1 MVLNIVIISTL
12 IILIVHFSIDYL
24 KTFLNTSSPHL
35 DDLKYK
41 KYKAI
46 IDDISKPVLIE
57 TVTSATS
64 SDNLGPTSSD
74 NLGPTSSATSSA
86 TSSDN
91 LSATSSATLDSDL
104 DLESYFQTKLDMDL
118 LIDSP

>member
-57 TVTSATS
+57 TVTSASSSATS
-64 SDNLGPTSSD
+64 SDNL
-74 NLGPTSSATSSA
+74 NATSSA
-86 TSSDN
+86 TSSDIPN
-91 LSATSSATLDSDL
+91 ATLDPDL

>member
-57 TVTSATS
+57 TVTSH
-64 SDNLGPTSSD
+64 NLGP
-74 NLGPTSSATSSA
+74 

-91 LSATSSATLDSDL
+91 LSATSSATSSATLDPDL

-118 LIDSP
+118 LINRP

>member
-57 TVTSATS
+57 TAPNATS

-74 NLGPTSSATSSA
+74 NLSATSSA
-86 TSSDN
+86 IPN
-91 LSATSSATLDSDL
+91 ATLDPDL

>member
-64 SDNLGPTSSD
+64 SDNL
-74 NLGPTSSATSSA
+74 NATSSA
-86 TSSDN
+86 TSSDIPN
-91 LSATSSATLDSDL
+91 ATLDPDL

-118 LIDSP
+118 LINRP

>member
-57 TVTSATS
+57 TATSDTSSATS
-64 SDNLGPTSSD
+64 SDNLGPTS
-74 NLGPTSSATSSA
+74 NPILGA
-86 TSSDN
+86 TSSD
-91 LSATSSATLDSDL
+91 TLDPEL

>member
-57 TVTSATS
+57 TATSDTS
-64 SDNLGPTSSD
+64 SDNLGTM
-74 NLGPTSSATSSA
+74 LSATSSA
-86 TSSDN
+86 TSSD
-91 LSATSSATLDSDL
+91 TLDPEL

>member
-64 SDNLGPTSSD
+64 SDNLGPTLSH
-74 NLGPTSSATSSA
+74 NLSATS
-86 TSSDN
+86 
-91 LSATSSATLDSDL
+91 SATSSATLDSDL

>member
-57 TVTSATS
+57 TVTSASSSATS
-64 SDNLGPTSSD
+64 SDNLNATSSD
-74 NLGPTSSATSSA
+74 NLNATSSA
-86 TSSDN
+86 TSSDIPN
-91 LSATSSATLDSDL
+91 ATLDPDL

>member
-57 TVTSATS
+57 TATSDTSNPILGATS
-64 SDNLGPTSSD
+64 SD
-74 NLGPTSSATSSA
+74 
-86 TSSDN
+86 
-91 LSATSSATLDSDL
+91 TLDPEL

>member
-64 SDNLGPTSSD
+64 S
-74 NLGPTSSATSSA
+74 A
-86 TSSDN
+86 TSSDIPN
-91 LSATSSATLDSDL
+91 ATLDPDL

>member
-64 SDNLGPTSSD
+64 SDNLGPTSS
-74 NLGPTSSATSSA
+74 ATSSA

>member
-57 TVTSATS
+57 TATSATS

-74 NLGPTSSATSSA
+74 NLGT
-86 TSSDN
+86 
-91 LSATSSATLDSDL
+91 TSSATLSATLDPDL

>member
-24 KTFLNTSSPHL
+24 KTLLNTSSPHL

-57 TVTSATS
+57 TVTSAS
-64 SDNLGPTSSD
+64 
-74 NLGPTSSATSSA
+74 SSA

-91 LSATSSATLDSDL
+91 LSATLGATLDPDL